1 MITACQTGFGAG
13 TGEVW
18 SFWTAYVLTRP
29 LDASFADW
37 VGVGPER
44 GGVGIGTGVIS
55 LVLIIIIAYGVIALV
70 RFSATE
76 PA

>member
-1 MITACQTGFGAG
+1 V
-13 TGEVW
+13 EL
-18 SFWTAYVLTRP
+18 WTAYVLTRP

-55 LVLIIIIAYGVIALV
+55 LVLIIIIIAYGVIALV